1 MSAGRGLASGLVI
14 LFWAAAGSAG
24 DGPHLF
30 FSKSFPGST
39 PAYTQ
44 IDVSQNGDGQYREAP
59 DDDQPLTFHLS
70 AADTKQIFDLAQ
82 KLDYFKHPLESPL
95 KVAFMGTKTFRYL
108 NGAEKSEVKFN
119 FSEDPTA
126 RELLDWFEKMAES
139 AQHRIEL
146 ERTAKYDKL
155 GVVDALVQLQAALNS
170 NRLVAP
176 DQFLPILDR
185 IVKNETYMHTAR
197 VRAAEIA
204 EAIRAPK
211 TSSPSP
217 TR

>member
-1 MSAGRGLASGLVI
+1 MSARHSLASGLAI
-14 LFWAAAGSAG
+14 LFSAAAASAG
-24 DGPHLF
+24 QGPHLF

-39 PAYTQ
+39 PAYVQ
-44 IDVSQNGDGQYREAP
+44 IDLDNNGDAQYREAP

-70 AADTKQIFDLAQ
+70 AADTRQVFDLAQ
-82 KLDYFKHPLESPL
+82 KVDYFKHPLESPL
-95 KVAFMGTKTFRYL
+95 KVAFMGTKTFRYE
-108 NGAEKSEVKFN
+108 NGAQKSEAKFN
-119 FSEDPTA
+119 FSEDPAA
-126 RELLDWFEKMAES
+126 RDLLDWFEKMAES

-155 GVVDALVQLQAALNS
+155 GVVNALIQLQSALDG

-197 VRAAEIA
+197 VRAAAIA

-211 TSSPSP
+211 P
-217 TR
+217 

>member
-1 MSAGRGLASGLVI
+1 MSARHRLSSLCVFMLSATALS
-14 LFWAAAGSAG
+14 AAE
-24 DGPHLF
+24 GPHLF

-39 PAYTQ
+39 PAYVQ
-44 IDVSQNGDGQYREAP
+44 IDLNKNGDVQYREAP

-70 AADTKQIFDLAQ
+70 AADTKQVFDLAQ
-82 KLDYFKHPLESPL
+82 KVDYFKHPLESPL
-95 KVAFMGTKTFRYL
+95 KVAFMGTKTFRYE
-108 NGAEKSEVKFN
+108 NGAQKSEVKFN
-119 FSEDPTA
+119 FSEDPAA
-126 RELLDWFEKMAES
+126 RDLLDWFEKMAES

-155 GVVDALVQLQAALNS
+155 GVVNALIQLQSALER

-185 IVKNETYMHTAR
+185 IIKNETYMHTAR

-211 TSSPSP
+211 P
-217 TR
+217 